1 MQPTVLIIADQS
13 DIAKEIVARWQME
26 RVVPDFTVMSGEVWR
41 QPRPSCHLAIL
52 ANLSG
57 DRMWKLV
64 KQFEDAHI
72 ACICVPAE
80 TSAMQKLRS
89 DHEGVL
95 AVRPEENWRDVL
107 VSLGSEVLKRVE
119 ASLRASKAEHAAHS
133 TERYVALGKFMLES
147 RHSFNNALTSVL
159 GNSELL
165 MLDPDG
171 IPESMKEQ
179 IDTIHNMALKLHEMM
194 QRFSSL
200 DKELNVAEGESHVE
214 TKVRSRAYGSGT

>member
-1 MQPTVLIIADQS
+1 MQPTVLIIADQA
-13 DIAKEIVARWQME
+13 DVAKEIVARWQME

-52 ANLSG
+52 ACLSG

-64 KQFEDAHI
+64 KQFEDAEI

-80 TSAMQKLRS
+80 SNAMLKLRS
-89 DHEGVL
+89 EHPDVL

-107 VSLGSEVLKRVE
+107 VSLGGEVLRRVE
-119 ASLRASKAEHAAHS
+119 ASIRASKAENSAHS

-159 GNSELL
+159 GNSELI
-165 MLDPDG
+165 MLDSQQ

-179 IDTIHNMALKLHEMM
+179 VDTIHNMALKLHEMM

-200 DKELNVAEGESHVE
+200 DKELNVVGEESQLE
-214 TKVRSRAYGSGT
+214 TKVRSRAYVSGT